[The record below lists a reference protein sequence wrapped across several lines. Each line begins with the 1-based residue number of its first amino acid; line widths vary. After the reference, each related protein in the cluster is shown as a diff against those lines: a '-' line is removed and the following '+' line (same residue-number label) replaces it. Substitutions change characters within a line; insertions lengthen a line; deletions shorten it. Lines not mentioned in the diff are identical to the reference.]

1 MTEQQIAISLA
12 ALALAIAVFGMA
24 LMALGEE

>member
-24 LMALGEE
+24 LTALGEE